1 MSDST
6 TRYFGSGESR
16 SAAIVA
22 LQWLRERYPQA
33 RIATHV
39 LPSDEALIA
48 VRVSIKTP
56 DGPRATGHGVAP
68 GIEEAEDRGV
78 VRAIESMGYIAPV
91 IPERAPEP
99 AVSEAPVSRPEP
111 IVRPTPISEEPA
123 VEPKPVKPVT
133 ELPRNAP
140 TPSEPSR
147 STSANPAPLAGKSGQ
162 MGPPV
167 MVRPR
172 QPVRPAQPRGG
183 LHTVPDPAEDEPRLE
198 DVSWT
203 EFWKW
208 ARPRGFES
216 RESVIEAIGETIDGM
231 TPREVR
237 EALVA
242 FLGTEGD

>member
-6 TRYFGSGESR
+6 TRHFES
-16 SAAIVA
+16 SASRAGAIVA
-22 LQWLRERYPQA
+22 LQWLREQFPQA
-33 RIATHV
+33 RIVTHV

-48 VRVSIKTP
+48 VRVSVKNA
-56 DGPRATGHGVAP
+56 DGPTATGHGVAP
-68 GIEEAEDRGV
+68 GIEEAEDRGL
-78 VRAIESMGYIAPV
+78 VRAIEGLGYIAPV
-91 IPERAPEP
+91 VPEKAPDLP
-99 AVSEAPVSRPEP
+99 VTEAPVSRPEP
-111 IVRPTPISEEPA
+111 IVKPTPISDETA

-133 ELPRNAP
+133 ELPRTAP
-140 TPSEPSR
+140 APPEPSR

-183 LHTVPDPAEDEPRLE
+183 LHPVPDPTEDEPRLE

-208 ARPRGFES
+208 ARPRGFDS
-216 RESVIEAIGETIDGM
+216 REAVIEAIGETIDGM

>member
-6 TRYFGSGESR
+6 TRHFGSGESR
-16 SAAIVA
+16 AAAMAA
-22 LQWLRERYPQA
+22 LQWLREHFPQA
-33 RIATHV
+33 RIVTHV

-48 VRVSIKTP
+48 VRVSVKTP
-56 DGPRATGHGVAP
+56 DGPGATGHGAAP
-68 GIEEAEDRGV
+68 GIEEAEDRGL
-78 VRAIESMGYIAPV
+78 VRAIESVGY
-91 IPERAPEP
+91 RAPAVPETVP
-99 AVSEAPVSRPEP
+99 DPPVSEAPASRPEP
-111 IVRPTPISEEPA
+111 MVKPTPISDETGA
-123 VEPKPVKPVT
+123 EPKPVKPVT
-133 ELPRNAP
+133 ELPRSAP
-140 TPSEPSR
+140 ATPEPPR
-147 STSANPAPLAGKSGQ
+147 ATSPNPAPLAGKSGQ

-183 LHTVPDPAEDEPRLE
+183 LHTVPDPTDDEPRLE

-216 RESVIEAIGETIDGM
+216 REAVIEAIGETIDGM

-237 EALVA
+237 EALTA
-242 FLGTEGD
+242 FLGSEGD

>member
-6 TRYFGSGESR
+6 TRHFGSSESR
-16 SAAIVA
+16 AAAIAA
-22 LQWLRERYPQA
+22 LVWLREQFPKA
-33 RIATHV
+33 RIATQV

-48 VRVSIKTP
+48 VRVSIETQE
-56 DGPRATGHGVAP
+56 GATATGHGVAP
-68 GIEEAEDRGV
+68 GIEEAEDRGLA
-78 VRAIESMGYIAPV
+78 RAIENMGYVAPA
-91 IPERAPEP
+91 IPEKAPDRS
-99 AVSEAPVSRPEP
+99 VSDHPVSRPEP
-111 IVRPTPISEEPA
+111 MIKPTPISEETTA
-123 VEPKPVKPVT
+123 EPKPVKPVT
-133 ELPRNAP
+133 ELARTTPAPAEPPR
-140 TPSEPSR
+140 T
-147 STSANPAPLAGKSGQ
+147 TSPNPAPLAGKSGQ

-183 LHTVPDPAEDEPRLE
+183 LHTVPDPTEDEPRLE

-216 RESVIEAIGETIDGM
+216 REAVIEAIGETIDGM

-237 EALVA
+237 EALVTI
-242 FLGTEGD
+242 LGTEGD